1 MSLNVNLYH
10 NHIYLFSLPNSHF
23 QLYFHA
29 ISFCPEHITLSSPFL
44 SFFIVYF
51 GLFLYVA
58 PFFKYIYF
66 LETFLSLLQNPRPTY
81 ISFLNTFLSFH
92 WICLFIFLFSNHI
105 FLFPKYI
112 SFHSFSFILSS
123 PHQSLLSPFLVDPKQ
138 NSTIFLYIFFSQ
150 PLSIGQQ
157 SAYPSFLYQAP
168 FSYSFIF
175 YLYKASLIIYLSVS
189 PSRLAFF
196 I

>member
-29 ISFCPEHITLSSPFL
+29 TSFCPEHITLSSPFL

-123 PHQSLLSPFLVDPKQ
+123 PHQSLLSPFLVLPETEFDYIPVYL
-138 NSTIFLYIFFSQ
+138 FLPTSLNWSAISISLFSL
-150 PLSIGQQ
+150 PG
-157 SAYPSFLYQAP
+157 
-168 FSYSFIF
+168 
-175 YLYKASLIIYLSVS
+175 SL
-189 PSRLAFF
+189 
-196 I
+196 